1 MAFANAADSHI
12 TRLMQNSVSIKDT
25 IAAIATPL
33 GSGGVGI
40 VRMSG
45 PRSREIG
52 ERLFTSSREAF
63 TGMKPYRLHHGWVTD
78 RDGKRLDECLAAF
91 MPGPGSYT
99 AEDVVEFQSHGGPV
113 VVRAVLEAILS
124 CGARPASAGE
134 FTYRAFVNGRL
145 DLTQAEAVAEMIA
158 APTRAGMTLAQAKL
172 SGALGEKIAAL
183 RAQLEELRAQL
194 CVAVDF
200 PEEEIECLEPHEF
213 LTGVQQVSA
222 AVTDMLSNFERDR
235 CWREGA
241 LTVLAGQV
249 NAGKSSLMNALLGRE
264 RAIVTDIP
272 GTTRDYLEEAVNL
285 DGLPVRLVDT
295 AGIRE
300 TEDAVERA
308 GLERSRDM
316 TDQADLVLLVV
327 DRTRELAAEDKD
339 VATRSGAANVLV
351 VLNKEDIGDSAAHE
365 EWFAAGGFET
375 VSISAKTGRGLDR
388 LCERI
393 RERIVGHSGEPDAG
407 EVVPNLRQSQALTQ
421 ALEELDALAVD
432 IEASVPYDLLG
443 VRLEAACTILGEITG
458 EIAPADVLDSIFS
471 TFCIG
476 K

>member
-1 MAFANAADSHI
+1 
-12 TRLMQNSVSIKDT
+12 MQHNVSIRDT
-25 IAAIATPL
+25 VAAIATPP

-40 VRMSG
+40 VRLSG
-45 PRSREIG
+45 PQSRAVG
-52 ERLFTSSREAF
+52 HRLFRSSRPTFEDF
-63 TGMKPYRLHHGWVTD
+63 RPYMLHHGWALD
-78 RDGKRLDECLAAF
+78 ERGEPLDECLAVF

-99 AEDVVEFQSHGGPV
+99 AEDVVEFQCHGGPA
-113 VVRAVLEAILS
+113 VVRAVLAAVLA
-124 CGARPASAGE
+124 CGVRAAGPGE
-134 FTYRAFVNGRL
+134 FTYRAFINGRL

-158 APTRAGMTLAQAKL
+158 APTRAGMTLAQTRL
-172 SGALGEKIAAL
+172 SGALGERIAEL
-183 RAQLEELRAQL
+183 RSRLEHLRAQL

-200 PEEEIECLEPHEF
+200 PEDEVECLAPDEF
-213 LTGVQQVSA
+213 SVGVREVA
-222 AVTDMLSNFERDR
+222 DAVRALIANFERGR

-316 TDQADLVLLVV
+316 AERADLVLLVV
-327 DRTRELAAEDKD
+327 DRTRPVAAEDIGL
-339 VATRSGAANVLV
+339 AQRLGPQRVLA
-351 VLNKEDIGDSAAHE
+351 VLNKSDLAEGHAHE
-365 EWFAAGGFET
+365 EGDATGAGWFVRAGFET
-375 VSISAKTGRGLDR
+375 VRVSARTGAGLDR
-388 LCERI
+388 LCDRI
-393 RERIVGHSGEPDAG
+393 RERVVGSGGEPDAG
-407 EVVPNLRQSQALTQ
+407 EVVPNLRQSQALSQ
-421 ALEELDALAVD
+421 ALDELCALDAD
-432 IEASVPYDLLG
+432 IAAGIPYDLLG

-458 EIAPADVLDSIFS
+458 EIAPADVLNSIFS